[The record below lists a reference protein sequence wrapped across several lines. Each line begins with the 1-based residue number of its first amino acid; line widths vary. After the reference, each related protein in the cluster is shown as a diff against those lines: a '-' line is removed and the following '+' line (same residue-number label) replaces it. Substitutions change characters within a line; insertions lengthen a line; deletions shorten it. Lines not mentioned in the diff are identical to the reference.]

1 MDTKKIT
8 KACSVKTE
16 AESDRE
22 FKIAVTFDF
31 EGVADEDILS
41 YATSHLMIGRAQ
53 SKFRSMSDAAL
64 EQLEK
69 HGFVVKVA
77 ESGRLPADPTR
88 ATKKAF
94 SKIEDRKARLALLK
108 ELQASLDE
116 DYLTD
121 ESDKGDGK
129 GKK

>member
-1 MDTKKIT
+1 MDTKKMT
-8 KACSVKTE
+8 KSCKVKTDAD
-16 AESDRE
+16 AERE
-22 FKIAVTFDF
+22 FSISVTFDF
-31 EGVADEDILS
+31 EGVEDNDILS

-53 SKFRSMSDAAL
+53 SKFRTMTESEL
-64 EQLEK
+64 ETLEK
-69 HGFVVKVA
+69 HGFIVKVA

-94 SKIEDRKARLALLK
+94 SKIEDRKAKLALLE

-121 ESDKGDGK
+121 ESTKDDGK